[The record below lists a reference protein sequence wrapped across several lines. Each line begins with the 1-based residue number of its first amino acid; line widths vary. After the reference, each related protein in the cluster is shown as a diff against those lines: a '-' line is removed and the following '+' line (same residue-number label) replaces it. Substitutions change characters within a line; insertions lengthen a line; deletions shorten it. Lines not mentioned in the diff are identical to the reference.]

1 MLRTI
6 IRAAPIFPALAALLM
21 GAQSEALAAACAK
34 GNIPRFED
42 YPATPSVIDKRGRLK
57 LNSAFAHK
65 YRTALR
71 EGLRDYP
78 IEFAGRYVVVT
89 FGCGTTCMFG
99 GWVDA
104 ATGEAFGLPGILD
117 TFGPFGIETPLVY
130 RADSRLVITLGAA
143 RSDET
148 QPEANY
154 YEWTGAKLKSICA
167 RILTNKE
174 AESLGRAE
182 TD

>member
-1 MLRTI
+1 MGCPR
-6 IRAAPIFPALAALLM
+6 RALLAIGVLAALWSVSTSA
-21 GAQSEALAAACAK
+21 GACYEQ
-34 GNIPRFED
+34 IPRFED
-42 YPATPSVIDKRGRLK
+42 YPASPAVIEKRGELK
-57 LNSAFAHK
+57 LNSAFARK

-78 IEFAGRYVVVT
+78 IEFAGRYVIVT

-104 ATGEAFGLPGILD
+104 ATGEAFGMPGILD